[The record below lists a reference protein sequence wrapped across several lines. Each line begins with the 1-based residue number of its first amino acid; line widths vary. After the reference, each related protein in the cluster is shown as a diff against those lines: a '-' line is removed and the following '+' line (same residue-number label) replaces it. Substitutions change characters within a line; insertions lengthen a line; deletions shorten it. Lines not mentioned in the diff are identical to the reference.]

1 MDYEDHDKHLEGAV
15 YGLYTADGT
24 LMAERTT
31 DKDGKCVFATNTVE
45 GLIFNTNTM
54 YYIKEISPPEGYD
67 LNIVPYWF
75 YFSETRD
82 SAGEHKLEQAYP
94 GINIAHVAPNDKNTY
109 IAEMELTD
117 EKCFVLPA
125 TGSDGT
131 AMFIIAG
138 AALVAAAAGC
148 LIIRRKLKTRVYE

>member
-1 MDYEDHDKHLEGAV
+1 
-15 YGLYTADGT
+15 
-24 LMAERTT
+24 
-31 DKDGKCVFATNTVE
+31 
-45 GLIFNTNTM
+45 
-54 YYIKEISPPEGYD
+54 
-67 LNIVPYWF
+67 
-75 YFSETRD
+75 
-82 SAGEHKLEQAYP
+82 
-94 GINIAHVAPNDKNTY
+94 
-109 IAEMELTD
+109 MELTD